1 MNKDTLRASWV
12 EINLANLNYNI
23 QQIKKKIDGSS
34 EIIGVI
40 KADAYGH
47 GAIKVANTLRQNNV
61 KTFAVAILQ

>member
-1 MNKDTLRASWV
+1 MNKDTLRASWI

-23 QQIKKKIDGSS
+23 QQIKKKIDDSS

-47 GAIKVANTLRQNNV
+47 GAIKVADVLR
-61 KTFAVAILQ
+61 